1 MLLRNNTRHTAW
13 RDSVTLC
20 IGSSIGA
27 ATLLFAAACAA
38 LPIGDEEYAY
48 PSPTKGAVVSEHA
61 LATAAGLAVLERGGN
76 AADAAVATALVL
88 SVVFPQAGSLG
99 GGGFAL
105 WVPQGG
111 KAPLALD
118 FRETAPAALDAGDYM
133 VDGVVQSELSTQGY
147 LAVGVPGVPAGL
159 WQLAEELGTL
169 PFEELAEPA
178 IRLAREGFKVDAWLA
193 HHLRIPSVRASL
205 ADSPAARRLF
215 YPVGKPL
222 AEGRLFV
229 QPALAS
235 TLELLATRGPS
246 GFYEGIVGEAIAK
259 DMERN
264 GGLITGD
271 DLRSYRPVWRTPITG
286 WFRGYEVVSMPPP
299 SSGGLVLV
307 QALRILDGFPL
318 DTERETARALSG
330 DPSQSGLN
338 GLATHWWIEAL
349 RMGFSDRAEH
359 MGDPGFVEV
368 PSDRLLSAEWI
379 AERRTAIGGRA
390 GEAVQPMPLSSAGAA
405 AGETTHLSVLDEDGN
420 AVSLTTTLNGLFGS
434 GVVVGEVGVVLN
446 NEMDDF
452 AVQPGVPN
460 EYGLVGSEANSIVA
474 GKRPLSSMTPTVLR
488 EGGQTVTLVIGA
500 PGGPRIITS
509 VFQVILRM
517 LVYGE
522 ELSEAV
528 CAPRLHQQWNPSAT
542 FVEEGWPSAILE
554 ELEQRGH
561 ELRSMPARSSIQ
573 AIWVQRDGVPVAIS
587 DSRRG
592 GVGGVVGEDL
602 PEPADTPIDEN
613 SAYASPP
620 RR

>member
-1 MLLRNNTRHTAW
+1 M
-13 RDSVTLC
+13 SCV
-20 IGSSIGA
+20 GSGVRA
-27 ATLLFAAACAA
+27 ATLLLVAACAA

-48 PSPTKGAVVSEHA
+48 PSPTRGAVVSEHP
-61 LATAAGLAVLERGGN
+61 LATAAGLAILERGGN

-118 FRETAPAALDAGDYM
+118 FRETAPAALDASDYLL
-133 VDGVVQSELSTQGY
+133 DGVVQSELSTRGY

-159 WQLAEELGTL
+159 WMLAEEFGTL

-178 IRLAREGFKVDAWLA
+178 IRLARDGFAVDAWLA
-193 HHLRIPSVRASL
+193 HHLRIPNAREL
-205 ADSPAARRLF
+205 LEESPAARRLF

-222 AEGRLFV
+222 AEGRVFV
-229 QPALAS
+229 QPELAS
-235 TLELLATRGPS
+235 TLELLATRGPA
-246 GFYEGIVGEAIAK
+246 GFYEGVVGDAIAG

-264 GGLITGD
+264 GGLITRD
-271 DLRSYRPVWRTPITG
+271 DLKSYEPVWRTPITG

-318 DTERETARALSG
+318 DTERETVRALSN
-330 DPSQSGLN
+330 DPSLCGLN
-338 GLATHWWIEAL
+338 GLAAHWWIEAL

-359 MGDPGFVEV
+359 MGDPGFWNV

-379 AERRTAIGGRA
+379 AERRTAIGERA
-390 GEAVQPMPLSSAGAA
+390 GEAVRAMPRTPPVAA
-405 AGETTHLSVLDEDGN
+405 APESGETTHLSVLDEDGN
-420 AVSLTTTLNGLFGS
+420 AISLTTTLNGLFGS
-434 GVVVGEVGVVLN
+434 GVVVGDVGVVLN

-517 LVYGE
+517 LVYEE
-522 ELSEAV
+522 ELNDAIR
-528 CAPRLHQQWNPSAT
+528 APRLHQQWNPSAT
-542 FVEEGWPSAILE
+542 YVEEGWPTSILE
-554 ELEQRGH
+554 ELEGRGH
-561 ELRSMPARSSIQ
+561 ELRSMPARSSVQ
-573 AIWVQRDGVPVAIS
+573 AIWVKRGGEPVAIS

-592 GVGGVVGEDL
+592 GVGGVVGEEL
-602 PEPADTPIDEN
+602 PQPAETPTDEN
-613 SAYASPP
+613 SAYARPP
-620 RR
+620 RP

>member
-1 MLLRNNTRHTAW
+1 MNF
-13 RDSVTLC
+13 C
-20 IGSSIGA
+20 GSSLRV
-27 ATLLFAAACAA
+27 ATLLLVAACAA
-38 LPIGDEEYAY
+38 LPIGDKEYAY
-48 PSPTKGAVVSEHA
+48 PSPTRGAVVSEHP
-61 LATAAGLAVLERGGN
+61 LATAAGLAILERGGN

-111 KAPLALD
+111 KASLALD

-133 VDGVVQSELSTQGY
+133 IDGVVQSELSKQGY

-159 WQLAEELGTL
+159 WMLAEEFGTL

-178 IRLAREGFKVDAWLA
+178 IRLARDGFPVDAWLA
-193 HHLRIPSVRASL
+193 HHLRIPNARAL
-205 ADSPAARRLF
+205 LGDSPAARRLF

-222 AEGRLFV
+222 AEGRLFL

-235 TLELLATRGPS
+235 TLELLATRGPA
-246 GFYEGIVGEAIAK
+246 GFYEGVVGDAIAE
-259 DMERN
+259 DMESN
-264 GGLITGD
+264 GGLITRE
-271 DLRSYRPVWRTPITG
+271 DLKSYQPIWRTPITG
-286 WFRGYEVVSMPPP
+286 WFRGYEVISIPPP

-318 DTERETARALSG
+318 DTERESVRALSD
-330 DPSQSGLN
+330 DPSLCGLN

-349 RMGFSDRAEH
+349 RMGFADRAEH
-359 MGDPGFVEV
+359 MGDPGFWDV
-368 PSDRLLSAEWI
+368 PSAELLSPEWI
-379 AERRTAIGGRA
+379 AERRIAIGGRA
-390 GEAVQPMPLSSAGAA
+390 GEAVRPMELAPPVGATSER
-405 AGETTHLSVLDEDGN
+405 GETTHLSVLDEDGN
-420 AVSLTTTLNGLFGS
+420 AISLTTTLNGLFGS
-434 GVVVGEVGVVLN
+434 GVVVGEIGVVMN

-452 AVQPGVPN
+452 AIQPGVPN

-488 EGGQTVTLVIGA
+488 EGGQTVALVIGA

-522 ELSEAV
+522 ELDEAIR
-528 CAPRLHQQWNPSAT
+528 APRLHQQWNPSAT
-542 FVEEGWPSAILE
+542 FVEEGWPASILE
-554 ELEQRGH
+554 ELEERGH
-561 ELRSMPARSSIQ
+561 ELRDMPARSSVQ
-573 AIWVQRDGVPVAIS
+573 AIWVKRDGEPVAIS
-587 DSRRG
+587 DARRG
-592 GVGGVVGEDL
+592 GVGGVVGEEL
-602 PEPADTPIDEN
+602 PEPAATPSDED
-613 SAYASPP
+613 SAYATPP